1 MALSLPEHH
10 TWCDTWSGEHGPV
23 RIFKNAW
30 FERFARKQDIRDA
43 ALREAV
49 QRAEQGLIDA
59 DLGGGVIKQ
68 RVARPGQGRS
78 GGYRTLILYR
88 QAHRAFFVYGF
99 AKSQQADISDEE
111 MLAFRKAARHILVL
125 TDEQLTALIQQGQ
138 LTEVD
143 DHDQTLPQ

>member
-1 MALSLPEHH
+1 M
-10 TWCDTWSGEHGPV
+10 

-30 FERFARKQDIRDA
+30 FERFARKQKLQDK

-68 RVARPGQGRS
+68 QVARPGRGRS

-99 AKSQQADISDEE
+99 AKSDQANISDAEE
-111 MLAFRKAARHILVL
+111 AAFKRAARHILGL
-125 TDEQLTALIQQGQ
+125 TDEQLAMLIQNGQ
-138 LTEVD
+138 VSEIN
-143 DHDQTLPQ
+143 DHD

>member
-1 MALSLPEHH
+1 
-10 TWCDTWSGEHGPV
+10 V

-30 FERFARKQDIRDA
+30 FERFARKQKIPA
-43 ALREAV
+43 AMLREAV

-68 RVARPGQGRS
+68 RVARSGQGRS

-99 AKSQQADISDEE
+99 AKSDQANISAAEE
-111 MLAFRKAARHILVL
+111 AAFKKAAHHVLNL
-125 TDEQLTALIQQGQ
+125 TDEQIATLIRNKQFW
-138 LTEVD
+138 EVD
-143 DHDQTLPQ
+143 GHD

>member
-1 MALSLPEHH
+1 
-10 TWCDTWSGEHGPV
+10 V

-30 FERFARKQDIRDA
+30 FERFARKQKIPA
-43 ALREAV
+43 AMLREAV

-68 RVARPGQGRS
+68 RVARSGQGRS

-99 AKSQQADISDEE
+99 AKSDQANINAAEE
-111 MLAFRKAARHILVL
+111 AAFKKAAHHVLNL
-125 TDEQLTALIQQGQ
+125 TDEQIATLIRNKQFW
-138 LTEVD
+138 EVD
-143 DHDQTLPQ
+143 GHD

>member
-1 MALSLPEHH
+1 M
-10 TWCDTWSGEHGPV
+10 

-30 FERFARKQDIRDA
+30 FERFARKQKIQDGALRDA
-43 ALREAV
+43 VR
-49 QRAEQGLIDA
+49 RAEQGLVDA

-99 AKSQQADISDEE
+99 AKSQQANISDEE
-111 MLAFRKAARHILVL
+111 AAAFKKAARYVLEL
-125 TDEQLTALIQQGQ
+125 TDEQLATLIQNGQ
-138 LTEVD
+138 FSEVD
-143 DHDQTLPQ
+143 DHG